1 MTKLICEDP
10 TLTTLQAQTPAK
22 QEIGST
28 YRKDAIG
35 NAIINRIFPKI
46 LPNPSTEFI
55 KPMEWEC
62 FLLLEKALI
71 EDGARTIEM
80 DIQSNKDESTASGTG
95 CHEDEIFTTYKAF
108 KERLKNL
115 LQIYKSSF

>member
-1 MTKLICEDP
+1 MIKLICEDP
-10 TLTTLQAQTPAK
+10 TLTPLQE
-22 QEIGST
+22 EIRGT
-28 YRKDAIG
+28 YRNYAIG
-35 NAIINRIFPKI
+35 NAIINRILQKI
-46 LPNPSTEFI
+46 LPHPSIEFI

-62 FLLLEKALI
+62 FLQLKEALI

-80 DIQSNKDESTASGTG
+80 DVQSNKDESTVSGTG